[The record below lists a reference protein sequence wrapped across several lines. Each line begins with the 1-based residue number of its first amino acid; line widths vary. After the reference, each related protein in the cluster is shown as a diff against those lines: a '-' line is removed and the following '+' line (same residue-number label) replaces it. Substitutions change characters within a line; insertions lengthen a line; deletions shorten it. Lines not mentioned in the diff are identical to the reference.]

1 MKIKK
6 LFITSIIVLFFLNCC
21 ATVKEGL
28 TGSKRS
34 KSADEFFVQKKSPLV
49 LPPDFED
56 LPTPNPQKETN
67 EIDDNNIQ
75 DLLGI
80 YEDQVQTSQGEGD
93 DSVESSILE
102 KINNN

>member
-21 ATVKEGL
+21 GTVKEGL
-28 TGSKRS
+28 IGTKRS

-49 LPPDFED
+49 LPPNFED

-67 EIDDNNIQ
+67 KVDDSNIQ

-80 YEDQVQTSQGEGD
+80 YEDHAQTSQEEGD
-93 DSVESSILE
+93 DSIENSILE

>member
-1 MKIKK
+1 MRIKK

-21 ATVKEGL
+21 GTVKEGL

-56 LPTPNPQKETN
+56 LPTPNPQKDTN
-67 EIDDNNIQ
+67 KVDDSNIQ

-80 YEDQVQTSQGEGD
+80 YENEVQTYQGEAD
-93 DSVESSILE
+93 NSIENSILE

>member
-6 LFITSIIVLFFLNCC
+6 LFITSTIVLFFLNCC
-21 ATVKEGL
+21 GTVKEGL

-56 LPTPNPQKETN
+56 LPTPNPQKETSK
-67 EIDDNNIQ
+67 IDDSNIK

-80 YEDQVQTSQGEGD
+80 YEDEVQTSEGEVD
-93 DSVESSILE
+93 NSIENSILE